1 VKLQGV
7 VSWFAFKFLKPF
19 GYKLLGVFFKF
30 QSDGYRFRFIW
41 KIFHTHLGDSTEM
54 RYLFSQDSAILIE
67 FITERWF
74 YFSGQKHGQGIRD
87 SHVTLCPPA
96 RSCRRPLR
104 QCISGALQRR
114 AATVAALA
122 QSYVPQQRCAAAL
135 QQPLLQHLHYAFCS
149 TVTLRRNPLFAP
161 PPISRAHVCIWSLL
175 LRAYI
180 TTAAATAI
188 SDGVHAIAHYAATAT
203 STRRRHLHPKPSITS
218 PPSRVNSPRRV
229 VKLPSCAPAL
239 GNRQLG
245 HSPTRQPATLRLGHS
260 AAAHAP
266 KLHARLLALSTRSKL
281 RSRRPYATPLA
292 AHQHGRASASQHR
305 HTAAPQQH
313 DQYSISTSTTSTAS
327 APAATAARPAHHQH
341 QQLHSRRPRHP
352 SPARRRTSSPHI
364 TSASA
369 HRHSQAPFRS
379 KLVPMPQYAD
389 SPNPSRLFNSA
400 ASAMNAAGASFAPHR
415 RSPVLRR
422 TRPCAHDR
430 VVSRLLPR
438 CIASHRIAM
447 MRLQMKTLGGALSSC
462 KSVALE

>member
-1 VKLQGV
+1 MPTGAQL
-7 VSWFAFKFLKPF
+7 P
-19 GYKLLGVFFKF
+19 
-30 QSDGYRFRFIW
+30 
-41 KIFHTHLGDSTEM
+41 
-54 RYLFSQDSAILIE
+54 
-67 FITERWF
+67 
-74 YFSGQKHGQGIRD
+74 
-87 SHVTLCPPA
+87 PPA
-96 RSCRRPLR
+96 APKHQWRSAAASSHCCSTCTKLWSTATLCRRP
-104 QCISGALQRR
+104 A
-114 AATVAALA
+114 AATVAAPALCFLFHGHA
-122 QSYVPQQRCAAAL
+122 APQPSLRTSPYFKSTRLHMVIAAARL
-135 QQPLLQHLHYAFCS
+135 HHNCSSYSNIGRCPRHLS
-149 TVTLRRNPLFAP
+149 TPSRITP
-161 PPISRAHVCIWSLL
+161 PPQP
-175 LRAYI
+175 
-180 TTAAATAI
+180 
-188 SDGVHAIAHYAATAT
+188 G
-203 STRRRHLHPKPSITS
+203 TRRHHLHPKPSITS
-218 PPSRVNSPRRV
+218 PASRVNSPRRV
-229 VKLPSCAPAL
+229 VKVPSRAPAL
-239 GNRQLG
+239 GNRQLV

-266 KLHARLLALSTRSKL
+266 KLHARLLALSTRSTL

-292 AHQHGRASASQHR
+292 AQQHGRASASQHR

-422 TRPCAHDR
+422 TRPRAHDR

-447 MRLQMKTLGGALSSC
+447 MRLQMKTLVGALSSC
-462 KSVALE
+462 KSVAFE